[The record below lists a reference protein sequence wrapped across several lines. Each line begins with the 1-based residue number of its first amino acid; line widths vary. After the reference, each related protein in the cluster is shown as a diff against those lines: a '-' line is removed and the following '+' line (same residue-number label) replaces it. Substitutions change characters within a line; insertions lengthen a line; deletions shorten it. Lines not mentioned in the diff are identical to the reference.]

1 MGGSSISLTEE
12 EAIIR
17 KRFLTQTVA
26 TSAAVVPPF
35 KKLVKRY
42 TEFSEAVREGRGED
56 AARFHD
62 ELLADVYAIQ
72 THMRR
77 LEAAASAF
85 QREQHLYQQKQKQ
98 LHAAIDQTEQDIS
111 NRKLQLEEAREELG
125 RQQQYE
131 AVKERVVKVPARSA
145 TRAEMA
151 AVEKEI
157 ADLDQQGAAL
167 EVSMGR
173 RKSQFASILHLI
185 EQVHQ
190 GLEQEGTE
198 EGSFVEEGAP
208 QPMNVE

>member
-1 MGGSSISLTEE
+1 MYISDIKLF
-12 EAIIR
+12 AS
-17 KRFLTQTVA
+17 LQLWMQTIFIYF
-26 TSAAVVPPF
+26 AVSPF
-35 KKLVKRY
+35 HRY
-42 TEFSEAVREGRGED
+42 TEFSDAVTEGRGED
-56 AARFHD
+56 AVRFND
-62 ELLADVYAIQ
+62 ELLADIYAVQ

-85 QREQHLYQQKQKQ
+85 QREQHLYGQKQTQ
-98 LHAAIDQTEQDIS
+98 LHADIDQTEQVIS
-111 NRKLQLEEAREELG
+111 NRKLQLDEAREELR
-125 RQQQYE
+125 RQQEYE

-173 RKSQFASILHLI
+173 RMSQFASILHLI

-190 GLEQEGTE
+190 GLEQEGPE
-198 EGSFVEEGAP
+198 EGSIYEKGAP